1 MDQMSAADTF
11 KYMQEHFNASAAKGV
26 NATLQWDLS
35 GDGGGSWA
43 LKIANDACELIEG
56 GVDAPTT
63 RFKLA
68 TSDWMAIASGKLN
81 AINAFMTGKLKV
93 EGDQGLA
100 MRVNSFFPSPQ

>member
-11 KYMQEHFNASAAKGV
+11 KFMQEHFNASAAKGV
-26 NATLQWDLS
+26 NATLQWDLA

-43 LKIANDACELIEG
+43 LKITDGACELIDG
-56 GVDAPTT
+56 GVEKPTT
-63 RFKLA
+63 RFKLS
-68 TSDWMAIASGKLN
+68 TDDWMAVASGKLN

-100 MRVNSFFPSPQ
+100 MRVNSFFPAPQ

>member
-11 KYMQEHFNASAAKGV
+11 KYMQEHFNGSAAKGV

-43 LKIANDACELIEG
+43 LKIANETCELIEG
-56 GVDAPTT
+56 GVDSPTT
-63 RFKLA
+63 RFKLS
-68 TSDWMAIASGKLN
+68 TDDWLAIATGKLN
-81 AINAFMTGKLKV
+81 AINAFMMGKLKV